1 MCATPRAIFEEQ
13 LATKDAELARINALK
28 DEYVKTIKSI
38 KAKRVVE
45 RAELNA
51 MTAELQWFSLNY
63 PILEGANAELQDQ
76 IARASIHLGET
87 QDELDKSRN
96 EASGLRKRLVR
107 LNASLPPTPAHTPLA
122 GKVRP
127 RSIQGSSELQIQLEI
142 LKGQKKEAIA
152 DRAKAEAE
160 RDQAITNVKKAV
172 QESDRKAA
180 SFELLLESSDKAK
193 MESQERIRGLETR
206 IVRFGDTVKA
216 LDSEKEKIQKAL
228 DSSVTNSGMM
238 KSTIVRLEKE
248 LKETKDDVKDTER
261 AANSSLEKDA
271 LIQARDNTISR
282 LEEELKT
289 LECVKLYADD
299 LDKRYASDLQGWENS
314 KNKFEIDIQS
324 LQNTL
329 AARTTQ
335 FDNATGEYNH
345 SHQSHQRQIHDLT
358 QKLRMACNNHD
369 GSARHVNHLKQSLG
383 GAMKGLGVSGDLE
396 SPSGLDAIQQRLE
409 HSLGRYTGYQRLIH
423 GVMENSGIVGSLSA
437 PEDFERVQM
446 TFKEFF
452 NSFAPMKLTP
462 KLIKSIMEELTT
474 LQQFKKHMLASQSE
488 GKSEDLELKLRQT
501 QANLKL
507 MSDERLKA
515 RNESEDLE
523 LKLRQTQ
530 ANLKLMSDERLKA
543 RNEASEKQ
551 TTITNLRKEVDRLK
565 VSNKGGV
572 RASQVDQSRIRKMEE
587 KHDELQK
594 KLEELGNRKDIATQQ
609 VEDLDDQVKTL
620 HKEKKDLDTQKWKLL
635 AQYNKVR
642 DEGRTSEEQSPGAE
656 KRSYGNDDEEDS
668 NGELPRS
675 SKQVKKNRSD

>member
-1 MCATPRAIFEEQ
+1 MCEWSRSHKICATPRAIFEEQ

-127 RSIQGSSELQIQLEI
+127 RSIQESSELQIQLEI
-142 LKGQKKEAIA
+142 LKGQKKDAIA
-152 DRAKAEAE
+152 DRTKAEAE
-160 RDQAITNVKKAV
+160 RDQAIANVKKAV

-206 IVRFGDTVKA
+206 IVRFGDTVKT

-238 KSTIVRLEKE
+238 KSTIARLEKE

-299 LDKRYASDLQGWENS
+299 LDKKYASDLQGWENS

-329 AARTTQ
+329 AARKTQ

-369 GSARHVNHLKQSLG
+369 GSARHVNHLKQTLG

-488 GKSEDLELKLRQT
+488 GK
-501 QANLKL
+501 
-507 MSDERLKA
+507 
-515 RNESEDLE
+515 SEDLE